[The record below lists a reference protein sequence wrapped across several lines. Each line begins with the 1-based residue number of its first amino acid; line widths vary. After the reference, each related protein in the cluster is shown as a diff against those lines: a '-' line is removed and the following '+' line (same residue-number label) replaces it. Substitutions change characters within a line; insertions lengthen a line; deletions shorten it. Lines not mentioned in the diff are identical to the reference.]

1 MEAFQAEP
9 LIDGNLP
16 VSPLILFRRLIHWLT
31 YLQIS
36 RNVFV
41 FVQSDFAADVQN
53 FLEEGVLHFKL
64 EVKDL
69 EGVLVYIEGD
79 FDLLHRL
86 GYLVDLLEVKIS
98 LHILHLRFVHF

>member
-9 LIDGNLP
+9 LIDRNLP
-16 VSPLILFRRLIHWLT
+16 VSPLILFRRLIHWLA

-53 FLEEGVLHFKL
+53 FLEESVLHFKL

-69 EGVLVYIEGD
+69 EGILVYIEGY